1 MRYWFSIVA
10 SIVFTCSFQQG
21 VKAKDYVLII
31 GGIAGEKSYYDR
43 FWHTSLEFYNLLI
56 DTYGLNPN
64 QVTFLFEQPIEK
76 IVTDQS
82 TAENVI
88 SAFHTIYASA
98 TSDDRFILLMSGHA
112 NQSGKYLKFNLPGR
126 DLFAQEY
133 ANMIRRIQS
142 KTKIVL
148 FDFPHSGQMIS
159 LLPHP
164 NTVVITSCSNK
175 EGNALCSF
183 GLILLNRFRQKPNQS
198 LLEVMEQTQIDI
210 SQWYTNENLV
220 QAEHPQI
227 KGTKLNQT
235 YLGIPAIDLKGE
247 IQKDTEV
254 SPFDVNYLRD
264 LAEQSK
270 ISSCIINRQ
279 DIFDINEDSSY
290 THTVRRTIRIIDP
303 EDRYLGRVSVPYTR
317 GAGNVEIRYARTI
330 LPSGGL
336 IDLVPE
342 DIETNLIPPGT
353 IEAGMFVDARLMRF
367 ELPQMQ
373 SGCIIDYCYTRKS
386 RGQLLEG
393 EFWQQIYVQEPV
405 QVSHY
410 ELTIILP
417 HEKTLHYQSHPSS
430 EKKLDFIVRPE
441 ISKSN
446 YTTTY
451 QFQLKDLPP
460 LIHEPF
466 MPDKKDLAYSIA
478 VSTIPSWE
486 PLVEWYTTLIRD
498 QTQTNSQIQN
508 KVKELTLGIFSQK
521 EKIRKLYNFVTN
533 EIDYVGIELGI
544 WAIKPHSSPR
554 VFREKHGDCKDK
566 STLLCTMLSEL
577 GISSYPVLI
586 SAGKSRNI
594 NRKIPSLAYFNHM
607 ILAVKTKSN
616 DFLFLDPT
624 ATGQPF
630 DQLPVSDQNRWV
642 MIINPDARKNSSVD
656 QPLYQ
661 FDKTPTQSNNHQ
673 IAKTSVQ
680 VSGSQTIT
688 VNQEIRFSGY
698 FNTVIRQ
705 HISRENS
712 PKARSF
718 FRDLLELNEDTEI
731 SQLSFSLISP
741 YESRLLIAWKRSK
754 HLIGLGH
761 QLLLE
766 VPSLPLK
773 YDQLLRIEKRD
784 SPISL
789 PTIITVQHS
798 CKVSLAR
805 SFKIDRT
812 PENQNL
818 VFPSIGSFESNVKS
832 SKRKITISS
841 TLTTT
846 ETLIPAKD
854 YQKFQLMLDARQ
866 KSKRVVLSKR

>member
-1 MRYWFSIVA
+1 
-10 SIVFTCSFQQG
+10 
-21 VKAKDYVLII
+21 VLII

-43 FWHTSLEFYNLLI
+43 FWQTGLQFYNLLI

-64 QVTFLFEQPIEK
+64 QVTFLFEQPLGK

-112 NQSGKYLKFNLPGR
+112 NQSGKHLKFNLPGR

-142 KTKIVL
+142 KTKMVF
-148 FDFPHSGQMIS
+148 FDFPYSGKMIS

-164 NTVVITSCSNK
+164 DTVVITSCSNK
-175 EGNALCSF
+175 EGYALCSF
-183 GLILLNRFRQKPNQS
+183 GLTLLNRFRQNPSQS
-198 LLEVMEQTQIDI
+198 LLKIMEQTQIDI
-210 SQWYTNENLV
+210 SQWYTNEGLV
-220 QAEHPQI
+220 QVEHPQI
-227 KGTKLNQT
+227 KGTELNQT
-235 YLGIPAIDLKGE
+235 YLGIPVIDLKGE
-247 IQKDTEV
+247 IQQDIEV
-254 SPFDVNYLRD
+254 SPFDENHLRT
-264 LAEQSK
+264 LAKQSE
-270 ISSCIINRQ
+270 ISSRIMNSQ
-279 DIFDINEDSSY
+279 NVFDINEDSSY
-290 THTVRRTIRIIDP
+290 THTVCRTIRIIDP
-303 EDRYLGRVSVPYTR
+303 DDRHLGQVSVPYTR
-317 GAGNVEIRYARTI
+317 GAGSVEVRYARTI
-330 LPSGGL
+330 LPSGDI
-336 IDLVPE
+336 IDLAAE

-353 IEAGMFVDARLMRF
+353 IEARMFVDARLTRF

-386 RGQLLEG
+386 QGQLLEG

-405 QVSHY
+405 QVSYY
-410 ELTIILP
+410 ELTIVLP
-417 HEKTLHYQSHPSS
+417 HEKTLRYQSHPSS
-430 EKKLDFIVRPE
+430 EKKPNFIVQPE
-441 ISKSN
+441 ISKSS

-451 QFQLKDLPP
+451 QFQFKDLPP

-486 PLVEWYTTLIRD
+486 PLVEWYATLIRD
-498 QTQTNSQIQN
+498 QTQTNIQIQN
-508 KVKELTLGIFSQK
+508 KVKELTLGVFSQK
-521 EKIRKLYNFVTN
+521 EKIRKLYNFVAN

-566 STLLCTMLSEL
+566 STLLGTMLSEL

-594 NRKIPSLAYFNHM
+594 NRQVPSLAYFNHM
-607 ILAVKTKSN
+607 ILAVKTKSS

-642 MIINPDARKNSSVD
+642 MIINPDAEKNSSVS

-680 VSGSQTIT
+680 VSGSQTII

-698 FNTVIRQ
+698 FNNVIRQ
-705 HISRENS
+705 HVSSENS

-718 FRDLLELNEDTEI
+718 FRDLLELNEDTEV
-731 SQLSFSLISP
+731 SQLRFSSISP

-766 VPSLPLK
+766 IPSLPLK

-784 SPISL
+784 SPVSL
-789 PTIITVQHS
+789 PTIITVEHT
-798 CKVSLAR
+798 CKVSLAK
-805 SFKIDRT
+805 SFQIDQT
-812 PENQNL
+812 PETQSL
-818 VFPSIGSFESNVKS
+818 VFPSIGSFELNVKS
-832 SKRKITISS
+832 SKRRITMLS
-841 TLTTT
+841 TFTAT

>member
-10 SIVFTCSFQQG
+10 SIIFTCSFQQG

-43 FWHTSLEFYNLLI
+43 FWQTGLQFYNLLI

-64 QVTFLFEQPIEK
+64 QVTFLFEQPLGK

-112 NQSGKYLKFNLPGR
+112 NQSGKHLKFNLPGR

-142 KTKIVL
+142 KTKMVF
-148 FDFPHSGQMIS
+148 FDFPYSGKMIS

-164 NTVVITSCSNK
+164 DTVVITSCSNK
-175 EGNALCSF
+175 EGYALCSF
-183 GLILLNRFRQKPNQS
+183 GLTLLNRFRQNPSQS
-198 LLEVMEQTQIDI
+198 LLKIMEQTQIDI
-210 SQWYTNENLV
+210 SQWYTNEGLV
-220 QAEHPQI
+220 QVEHPQI
-227 KGTKLNQT
+227 KGTELNQT
-235 YLGIPAIDLKGE
+235 YLGIPVIDLKGE
-247 IQKDTEV
+247 IQQDIEV
-254 SPFDVNYLRD
+254 SPFDENHLRT
-264 LAEQSK
+264 LAKQSE
-270 ISSCIINRQ
+270 ISSRIMNSQ
-279 DIFDINEDSSY
+279 NVFDINEDSSY
-290 THTVRRTIRIIDP
+290 THTVCRTIRIIDP
-303 EDRYLGRVSVPYTR
+303 DDRHLGQVSVPYTR
-317 GAGNVEIRYARTI
+317 GAGSVEVRYARTI
-330 LPSGGL
+330 LPSGDI
-336 IDLVPE
+336 IDLAAE

-353 IEAGMFVDARLMRF
+353 IEARMFVDARLTRF

-386 RGQLLEG
+386 QGQLLEG

-405 QVSHY
+405 QVSYY
-410 ELTIILP
+410 ELTIVLP
-417 HEKTLHYQSHPSS
+417 HEKTLRYQSHPSS
-430 EKKLDFIVRPE
+430 EKKPNFIVQPE
-441 ISKSN
+441 ISKSS

-451 QFQLKDLPP
+451 QFQFKDLPP

-486 PLVEWYTTLIRD
+486 PLVEWYAALIRD
-498 QTQTNSQIQN
+498 QTQTNIQIQN
-508 KVKELTLGIFSQK
+508 KVKELTLGVFSQK
-521 EKIRKLYNFVTN
+521 EKIRKLYNFVAN

-566 STLLCTMLSEL
+566 STLLGTMLSEL

-594 NRKIPSLAYFNHM
+594 NRQVPSLAYFNHM
-607 ILAVKTKSN
+607 ILAVKTKSS

-642 MIINPDARKNSSVD
+642 MIINPDAEKNSSVN

-680 VSGSQTIT
+680 VSGSQTII

-698 FNTVIRQ
+698 FNNVIRQ
-705 HISRENS
+705 HVSSENS

-718 FRDLLELNEDTEI
+718 FRDLLELNEDTEV
-731 SQLSFSLISP
+731 SQLRFSSISP

-766 VPSLPLK
+766 IPSLPLK

-784 SPISL
+784 SPVSL
-789 PTIITVQHS
+789 PTIITVEHT
-798 CKVSLAR
+798 CKVSLAK
-805 SFKIDRT
+805 SFQIDQT
-812 PENQNL
+812 PETQSL
-818 VFPSIGSFESNVKS
+818 VFPSIGSFELNVKS
-832 SKRKITISS
+832 SKRRITMLS
-841 TLTTT
+841 TFTAT

>member
-10 SIVFTCSFQQG
+10 SIIFTCSFQQG

-43 FWHTSLEFYNLLI
+43 FWQTGLQFYNLLI

-64 QVTFLFEQPIEK
+64 QVTFLFEQPLGK

-112 NQSGKYLKFNLPGR
+112 NQSGKHLKFNLPGR

-142 KTKIVL
+142 KTKMVF
-148 FDFPHSGQMIS
+148 FDFPYSGKMIS

-164 NTVVITSCSNK
+164 DTVVITSCSNK
-175 EGNALCSF
+175 EGYALCSF
-183 GLILLNRFRQKPNQS
+183 GLTLLNRFRQNPSQS
-198 LLEVMEQTQIDI
+198 LLKIMEQTQIDI
-210 SQWYTNENLV
+210 SQWYTNEGLV
-220 QAEHPQI
+220 QVEHPQI
-227 KGTKLNQT
+227 KGTELNQT
-235 YLGIPAIDLKGE
+235 YLGIPVIDLKGE
-247 IQKDTEV
+247 IQQDIEV
-254 SPFDVNYLRD
+254 SPFDENHLRT
-264 LAEQSK
+264 LAKQSE
-270 ISSCIINRQ
+270 ISSRIMNSQ
-279 DIFDINEDSSY
+279 NVFDINEDSSY
-290 THTVRRTIRIIDP
+290 THTVCRTIRIIDP
-303 EDRYLGRVSVPYTR
+303 DDRHLGQVSVPYTR
-317 GAGNVEIRYARTI
+317 GAGSVEVRYARTI
-330 LPSGGL
+330 LPSGDI
-336 IDLVPE
+336 IDLAAE

-353 IEAGMFVDARLMRF
+353 IEARMFVDARLTRF

-373 SGCIIDYCYTRKS
+373 SGCIIDYCYIRKS
-386 RGQLLEG
+386 QGQLLEG

-405 QVSHY
+405 QVSYY
-410 ELTIILP
+410 ELTIVLP
-417 HEKTLHYQSHPSS
+417 HEKTLRYQSHPSS
-430 EKKLDFIVRPE
+430 EKKPNFIVQPE
-441 ISKSN
+441 ISKSS

-451 QFQLKDLPP
+451 QFQFKDLPP

-486 PLVEWYTTLIRD
+486 PLVEWYATLIRD
-498 QTQTNSQIQN
+498 QTQTNIQIQN
-508 KVKELTLGIFSQK
+508 KVKELTLGVFSQK
-521 EKIRKLYNFVTN
+521 EKIRKLYNFVAN

-566 STLLCTMLSEL
+566 STLLGTMLSEL

-594 NRKIPSLAYFNHM
+594 NRQVPSLAYFNHM
-607 ILAVKTKSN
+607 ILAVKTKSS

-642 MIINPDARKNSSVD
+642 MIINPDAEKNSSVS

-680 VSGSQTIT
+680 VSGSQTII

-698 FNTVIRQ
+698 FNNVIRQ
-705 HISRENS
+705 HVSSENS

-718 FRDLLELNEDTEI
+718 FRDLLELNEDTEV
-731 SQLSFSLISP
+731 SQLRFSSISP

-766 VPSLPLK
+766 IPSLPLK

-784 SPISL
+784 SPVSL
-789 PTIITVQHS
+789 PTIITVEHT
-798 CKVSLAR
+798 CKVSLAK
-805 SFKIDRT
+805 SFQIDQT
-812 PENQNL
+812 PETQSL
-818 VFPSIGSFESNVKS
+818 VFPSIGSFELNVKS
-832 SKRKITISS
+832 SKRRITMLS
-841 TLTTT
+841 TFTAT

>member
-10 SIVFTCSFQQG
+10 SIIFTCSFQQG

-43 FWHTSLEFYNLLI
+43 FWQTGLQFYNLLI

-64 QVTFLFEQPIEK
+64 QVTFLFEQPIGK

-112 NQSGKYLKFNLPGR
+112 NQSGKHLKFNLPGR

-142 KTKIVL
+142 KTKMVF
-148 FDFPHSGQMIS
+148 FDFPYSGKMIS

-164 NTVVITSCSNK
+164 DTVVITSCSNK
-175 EGNALCSF
+175 EGYALCSF
-183 GLILLNRFRQKPNQS
+183 GLTLLNRFRQNPSQS
-198 LLEVMEQTQIDI
+198 LLKIMEQTQIDI
-210 SQWYTNENLV
+210 SQWYTNEGLV
-220 QAEHPQI
+220 QVEHPQI
-227 KGTKLNQT
+227 KGNELNQT
-235 YLGIPAIDLKGE
+235 YLGIPVIDLKGE
-247 IQKDTEV
+247 IQQDIEV
-254 SPFDVNYLRD
+254 SPFDVNHLRT
-264 LAEQSK
+264 LAKQSE
-270 ISSCIINRQ
+270 ISSRIMNSQ
-279 DIFDINEDSSY
+279 NVFDINEDSSY
-290 THTVRRTIRIIDP
+290 THTVCRTIRIIDP
-303 EDRYLGRVSVPYTR
+303 DDRHLGQVSVPYTR
-317 GAGNVEIRYARTI
+317 GAGSVEVRYARTI
-330 LPSGGL
+330 LPSGDI
-336 IDLVPE
+336 IDLAAE

-353 IEAGMFVDARLMRF
+353 IEARMFVDARLTRF

-386 RGQLLEG
+386 QGQLLEG

-405 QVSHY
+405 QVSYY
-410 ELTIILP
+410 ELTIVLP
-417 HEKTLHYQSHPSS
+417 NEKTLRYQSHPSS
-430 EKKLDFIVRPE
+430 EKKPNFIVQPE
-441 ISKSN
+441 ISKSS

-451 QFQLKDLPP
+451 QFQFKDLPP

-486 PLVEWYTTLIRD
+486 PLVEWYATLIRD
-498 QTQTNSQIQN
+498 QTQTNIQIQN
-508 KVKELTLGIFSQK
+508 KVKELTLGVFSQK
-521 EKIRKLYNFVTN
+521 EKIRKLYNFVAN

-566 STLLCTMLSEL
+566 STLLGTMLSEL

-594 NRKIPSLAYFNHM
+594 NRQVPSLAYFNHM
-607 ILAVKTKSN
+607 ILAVKTKSS

-642 MIINPDARKNSSVD
+642 MIINPDAEKNSSVS

-680 VSGSQTIT
+680 VSGSQTII

-698 FNTVIRQ
+698 FNNVIRQ
-705 HISRENS
+705 HVSSENS

-718 FRDLLELNEDTEI
+718 FRDLLELNEDTEV
-731 SQLSFSLISP
+731 SQLRFSSISP

-766 VPSLPLK
+766 IPSLPLK

-784 SPISL
+784 SPVSL
-789 PTIITVQHS
+789 PTIITVEHT
-798 CKVSLAR
+798 CKVSLAK
-805 SFKIDRT
+805 SFQIDQT
-812 PENQNL
+812 PETQSL
-818 VFPSIGSFESNVKS
+818 VFPSIGSFELNVKS
-832 SKRKITISS
+832 SKRRITMLS
-841 TLTTT
+841 TFTAT

>member
-10 SIVFTCSFQQG
+10 SIIFTCSFQQG

-43 FWHTSLEFYNLLI
+43 FWQTGLQFYNLLI

-64 QVTFLFEQPIEK
+64 QVTFLFEQPLGK

-142 KTKIVL
+142 KTKMVF
-148 FDFPHSGQMIS
+148 FDFPYSGKMIS

-164 NTVVITSCSNK
+164 DTVVITSCSNK
-175 EGNALCSF
+175 EGYALCSF
-183 GLILLNRFRQKPNQS
+183 GLTLLNRFRQNPSQS
-198 LLEVMEQTQIDI
+198 LLKIMEQTQIDI
-210 SQWYTNENLV
+210 SQWYTNEGLV
-220 QAEHPQI
+220 QVEHPQI
-227 KGTKLNQT
+227 KGTELNQT
-235 YLGIPAIDLKGE
+235 YLGIPVIDLKSE
-247 IQKDTEV
+247 IQQDIKV
-254 SPFDVNYLRD
+254 SPFDENHLRT
-264 LAEQSK
+264 LAKQSE
-270 ISSCIINRQ
+270 ISSRIMNSQ
-279 DIFDINEDSSY
+279 NVFDINEDSSY
-290 THTVRRTIRIIDP
+290 THTVCRTIRIIDP
-303 EDRYLGRVSVPYTR
+303 DDRHLGQVSVPYTR
-317 GAGNVEIRYARTI
+317 GAGSVEVRYARTI
-330 LPSGGL
+330 LPSGDI
-336 IDLVPE
+336 IDLAAE

-353 IEAGMFVDARLMRF
+353 IEARMFVDARLTRF

-386 RGQLLEG
+386 QGQLLEG

-405 QVSHY
+405 QVSYY
-410 ELTIILP
+410 ELTIVLP
-417 HEKTLHYQSHPSS
+417 HEKTLRYQSHPSS
-430 EKKLDFIVRPE
+430 EKKPNFIVQPE
-441 ISKSN
+441 ISKSS

-451 QFQLKDLPP
+451 QFQFKDLPP

-486 PLVEWYTTLIRD
+486 PLVEWYATLIRD
-498 QTQTNSQIQN
+498 QTQTNIQIQN
-508 KVKELTLGIFSQK
+508 KVKELTLGVFSQK
-521 EKIRKLYNFVTN
+521 EKIRKLYNFVAN

-566 STLLCTMLSEL
+566 STLLGTMLSEL

-594 NRKIPSLAYFNHM
+594 NRQVPSLAYFNHM
-607 ILAVKTKSN
+607 ILAVKTKSS

-642 MIINPDARKNSSVD
+642 MIINPDAEKNSSVN

-680 VSGSQTIT
+680 VSGSQTII

-698 FNTVIRQ
+698 FNNVIRQ
-705 HISRENS
+705 HVSSENS

-718 FRDLLELNEDTEI
+718 FRDLLELNEDTEV
-731 SQLSFSLISP
+731 SQLRFSSISP

-766 VPSLPLK
+766 IPSLPLK

-784 SPISL
+784 SPVSL
-789 PTIITVQHS
+789 PTIITVEHT
-798 CKVSLAR
+798 CKVSLAK
-805 SFKIDRT
+805 SFQIDQT
-812 PENQNL
+812 PETQSL
-818 VFPSIGSFESNVKS
+818 VFPSIGSFELNVKS
-832 SKRKITISS
+832 SKRRITMLS
-841 TLTTT
+841 TFTAT

>member
-10 SIVFTCSFQQG
+10 SIIFTCSFQQG

-43 FWHTSLEFYNLLI
+43 FWQTGLQFYNLLI

-64 QVTFLFEQPIEK
+64 QVTFLFEQPLGK

-112 NQSGKYLKFNLPGR
+112 NQSGKHLKFNLPGR

-142 KTKIVL
+142 KTKMVF
-148 FDFPHSGQMIS
+148 FDFPYSGKMIS

-164 NTVVITSCSNK
+164 DTVVITSCSNK
-175 EGNALCSF
+175 EGYALCSF
-183 GLILLNRFRQKPNQS
+183 GLTLLNRFRQNPSQS
-198 LLEVMEQTQIDI
+198 LLKIMEQTQIDI
-210 SQWYTNENLV
+210 SQWYTNEGLV
-220 QAEHPQI
+220 QVEHPQI
-227 KGTKLNQT
+227 KGTELNQT
-235 YLGIPAIDLKGE
+235 YLGIPVIDLKGE
-247 IQKDTEV
+247 IQQDIEV
-254 SPFDVNYLRD
+254 SPFDENHLRT
-264 LAEQSK
+264 LAKQSE
-270 ISSCIINRQ
+270 ISSRIMNSQ
-279 DIFDINEDSSY
+279 NVFDINEDSSY
-290 THTVRRTIRIIDP
+290 THTVCRTIRIIDP
-303 EDRYLGRVSVPYTR
+303 DDRHLGQVSVPYTR
-317 GAGNVEIRYARTI
+317 GAGSVEVRYARTI
-330 LPSGGL
+330 LPSGDI
-336 IDLVPE
+336 IDLAAE

-353 IEAGMFVDARLMRF
+353 IEARMFVDARLTRF

-386 RGQLLEG
+386 QGQLLEG

-405 QVSHY
+405 QVSYY
-410 ELTIILP
+410 ELTIVLP
-417 HEKTLHYQSHPSS
+417 NEKTLRYQSHPSS
-430 EKKLDFIVRPE
+430 EKKPNFIVQPE
-441 ISKSN
+441 ISKSS

-451 QFQLKDLPP
+451 QFQFKDLPP

-486 PLVEWYTTLIRD
+486 PLVEWYATLIRD
-498 QTQTNSQIQN
+498 QTQTNIQIQN
-508 KVKELTLGIFSQK
+508 KVKELTLGVFSQK
-521 EKIRKLYNFVTN
+521 EKIRKLYNFVAN

-566 STLLCTMLSEL
+566 STLLGTMLSEL

-594 NRKIPSLAYFNHM
+594 NRQVPSLAYFNHM
-607 ILAVKTKSN
+607 ILAVKTKSS

-642 MIINPDARKNSSVD
+642 MIINPDAEKNSSVS

-680 VSGSQTIT
+680 VSGSQTII

-698 FNTVIRQ
+698 FNNVIRQ
-705 HISRENS
+705 HVSSENS

-718 FRDLLELNEDTEI
+718 FRDLLELNEDTEV
-731 SQLSFSLISP
+731 SQLRFSSISP

-766 VPSLPLK
+766 IPSLPLK

-784 SPISL
+784 SPVSL
-789 PTIITVQHS
+789 PTIITVEHT
-798 CKVSLAR
+798 CKVSLAK
-805 SFKIDRT
+805 SFQIDQT
-812 PENQNL
+812 PETQSL
-818 VFPSIGSFESNVKS
+818 VFPSIGSFELNVKS
-832 SKRKITISS
+832 SKRRITMLS
-841 TLTTT
+841 TFTAT

>member
-10 SIVFTCSFQQG
+10 SIIFTCSFQQG

-43 FWHTSLEFYNLLI
+43 FWQTGLQFYNLLI

-64 QVTFLFEQPIEK
+64 QVTFLFEQPLGK

-112 NQSGKYLKFNLPGR
+112 NQSGKHLKFNLPGR

-142 KTKIVL
+142 KTKMVF
-148 FDFPHSGQMIS
+148 FDFPYSGKMIS

-164 NTVVITSCSNK
+164 DTVVITSCSNK
-175 EGNALCSF
+175 EGYALCSF
-183 GLILLNRFRQKPNQS
+183 GLTLLNRFRQNPSQS
-198 LLEVMEQTQIDI
+198 LLKIMEQTQIDI
-210 SQWYTNENLV
+210 SQWYTNEGLV
-220 QAEHPQI
+220 QVEHPQI
-227 KGTKLNQT
+227 KGTELNQT
-235 YLGIPAIDLKGE
+235 YLGIPVIDLKGE
-247 IQKDTEV
+247 IQQDIEV
-254 SPFDVNYLRD
+254 SPFDENHLRT
-264 LAEQSK
+264 LAKQSE
-270 ISSCIINRQ
+270 ISSRIMNSQ
-279 DIFDINEDSSY
+279 NVFDINEDSSY
-290 THTVRRTIRIIDP
+290 THTVCRTIRIIDP
-303 EDRYLGRVSVPYTR
+303 DDRHLGQVSVPYTR
-317 GAGNVEIRYARTI
+317 GAGSVEVHYARTI
-330 LPSGGL
+330 LPSGDI
-336 IDLVPE
+336 IDLAAE

-353 IEAGMFVDARLMRF
+353 IEARMFVDARLTRF

-386 RGQLLEG
+386 QGQLLEG

-405 QVSHY
+405 QVSYY
-410 ELTIILP
+410 ELTIVLP
-417 HEKTLHYQSHPSS
+417 HEKTLRYQSHPSS
-430 EKKLDFIVRPE
+430 EKKPNFIVQPE
-441 ISKSN
+441 ISKSS

-451 QFQLKDLPP
+451 QFQFKDLPP

-486 PLVEWYTTLIRD
+486 PLVEWYATLIRD
-498 QTQTNSQIQN
+498 QTQTNIQIQN
-508 KVKELTLGIFSQK
+508 KVKELTLGVFSQK
-521 EKIRKLYNFVTN
+521 EKIRKLYNFVAN

-566 STLLCTMLSEL
+566 STLLGTMLSEL

-594 NRKIPSLAYFNHM
+594 NRQVPSLAYFNHM
-607 ILAVKTKSN
+607 ILAVKTKSS

-642 MIINPDARKNSSVD
+642 MIINPDAEKNSSVS

-680 VSGSQTIT
+680 VSGSQTII

-698 FNTVIRQ
+698 FNNVIRQ
-705 HISRENS
+705 HVSSENS

-718 FRDLLELNEDTEI
+718 FRDLLELNEDTEV
-731 SQLSFSLISP
+731 SQLRFSSISP

-766 VPSLPLK
+766 IPSLPLK

-784 SPISL
+784 SPVSL
-789 PTIITVQHS
+789 PTIITVEHT
-798 CKVSLAR
+798 CKVSLAK
-805 SFKIDRT
+805 SFQIDQT
-812 PENQNL
+812 PETQSL
-818 VFPSIGSFESNVKS
+818 VFPSIGSFELNVKS
-832 SKRKITISS
+832 SKRRITMLS
-841 TLTTT
+841 TFTAT

>member
-1 MRYWFSIVA
+1 M
-10 SIVFTCSFQQG
+10 
-21 VKAKDYVLII
+21 LII

-43 FWHTSLEFYNLLI
+43 FWQTGLQFYNLLI

-64 QVTFLFEQPIEK
+64 QVTFLFEQPLGK

-112 NQSGKYLKFNLPGR
+112 NQSGKHLKFNLPGR

-142 KTKIVL
+142 KTKMVF
-148 FDFPHSGQMIS
+148 FDFPYSGKMIS

-164 NTVVITSCSNK
+164 DTVVITSCSNK
-175 EGNALCSF
+175 EGYALCSF
-183 GLILLNRFRQKPNQS
+183 GLTLLNRFRQNPSQS
-198 LLEVMEQTQIDI
+198 LLKIMEQTQIDI
-210 SQWYTNENLV
+210 SQWYTNEGLV
-220 QAEHPQI
+220 QVEHPQI
-227 KGTKLNQT
+227 KGTELNQT
-235 YLGIPAIDLKGE
+235 YLGIPVIDLKGE
-247 IQKDTEV
+247 IQQDIEV
-254 SPFDVNYLRD
+254 SPFDENHLRT
-264 LAEQSK
+264 LAKQSE
-270 ISSCIINRQ
+270 ISSRIMNSQ
-279 DIFDINEDSSY
+279 NVFDINEDSSY
-290 THTVRRTIRIIDP
+290 THTVCRTIRIIDP
-303 EDRYLGRVSVPYTR
+303 DDRHLGQVSVPYTR
-317 GAGNVEIRYARTI
+317 GAGSVEVRYARTI
-330 LPSGGL
+330 LPSGDI
-336 IDLVPE
+336 IDLAAE

-353 IEAGMFVDARLMRF
+353 IEARMFVDARLTRF

-386 RGQLLEG
+386 QGQLLEG

-405 QVSHY
+405 QVSYY
-410 ELTIILP
+410 ELTIVLP
-417 HEKTLHYQSHPSS
+417 HEKTLRYQSHPSS
-430 EKKLDFIVRPE
+430 EKKPNFIVQPE
-441 ISKSN
+441 ISKSS

-451 QFQLKDLPP
+451 QFQFKDLPP

-486 PLVEWYTTLIRD
+486 PLVEWYATLIRD
-498 QTQTNSQIQN
+498 QTQTNIQIQN
-508 KVKELTLGIFSQK
+508 KVKELTLGVFSQK
-521 EKIRKLYNFVTN
+521 EKIRKLYNFVAN

-566 STLLCTMLSEL
+566 STLLGTMLSEL

-594 NRKIPSLAYFNHM
+594 NRQVPSLAYFNHM
-607 ILAVKTKSN
+607 ILAVKTKSS

-642 MIINPDARKNSSVD
+642 MIINPDAEKNSSVN

-680 VSGSQTIT
+680 VSGSQTII

-698 FNTVIRQ
+698 FNNVIRQ
-705 HISRENS
+705 HVSSENS

-718 FRDLLELNEDTEI
+718 FRDLLELNEDTEV
-731 SQLSFSLISP
+731 SQLRFSSISP

-766 VPSLPLK
+766 IPSLPLK

-784 SPISL
+784 SPVSL
-789 PTIITVQHS
+789 PTIITVEHT
-798 CKVSLAR
+798 CKVSLAK
-805 SFKIDRT
+805 SFQIDQT
-812 PENQNL
+812 PETQSL
-818 VFPSIGSFESNVKS
+818 VFPSIGSFELNVKS
-832 SKRKITISS
+832 SKRRITMLS
-841 TLTTT
+841 TFTAT